1 MDRALSC
8 AFELWE
14 SGRGITRE
22 AGLDFSVP
30 LVNNRRICPWCGET
44 CALGVLTRTQYEAGP
59 GLGLRLLETSRWRDR
74 GKDVERHVRNEV
86 SRLEPLL
93 GDGAAHHVM
102 RCQIRQIASRNK
114 VHKAFA
120 ES

>member
-1 MDRALSC
+1 MAR
-8 AFELWE
+8 
-14 SGRGITRE
+14 
-22 AGLDFSVP
+22 
-30 LVNNRRICPWCGET
+30 
-44 CALGVLTRTQYEAGP
+44 Q
-59 GLGLRLLETSRWRDR
+59 

-114 VHKAFA
+114 VHEAFV
-120 ES
+120 ESLIRVCGVEN